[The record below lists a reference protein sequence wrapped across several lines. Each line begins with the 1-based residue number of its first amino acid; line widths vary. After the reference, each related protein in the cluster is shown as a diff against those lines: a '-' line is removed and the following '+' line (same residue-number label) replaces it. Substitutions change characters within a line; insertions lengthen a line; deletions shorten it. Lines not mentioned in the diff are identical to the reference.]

1 MNRGAGSAVM
11 DLGSPAEI
19 DVRRTTSTPDHRDT
33 RMSQGRG
40 IGGHHSHKTGTDEW
54 MTPPEIIDAI
64 GPFDLDPST
73 PAVQPWPTA
82 TTRYTQAD
90 DGLAQHWDRSQF
102 MFCNPPYSLIGP
114 FMAKA
119 AEHGNG
125 IALVFARTETAWWF
139 ESVWPKASGVLF
151 LQGRLHFHHPDGT
164 RAKANAGG
172 PSALVAYGEAAY
184 HRLLNAGLP
193 GALVQPTHLISK
205 IKPAQAARDAGQDTL
220 FAA

>member
-1 MNRGAGSAVM
+1 M
-11 DLGSPAEI
+11 
-19 DVRRTTSTPDHRDT
+19 T
-33 RMSQGRG
+33 SQGRG

-54 MTPPEIIDAI
+54 MTPPEIIDAL

-82 TTRYTQAD
+82 ARRFTQAD
-90 DGLAQHWDRSQF
+90 DGLAQEWPKDEF
-102 MFCNPPYSLIGP
+102 VFCNPPYSLIAP
-114 FMAKA
+114 FMAKV

-139 ESVWPKASGVLF
+139 DSVWPRATGVLF
-151 LQGRLHFHHPDGT
+151 LHGRLHFHHPDGA

-172 PSALVAYGEAAY
+172 PSALIAYGSTAY
-184 HRLLNAGLP
+184 ARLTASGIP
-193 GALVQPTHLISK
+193 GAMVQPMRVLTK
-205 IKPAQAARDAGQDTL
+205 APAVEVSPDQGAL